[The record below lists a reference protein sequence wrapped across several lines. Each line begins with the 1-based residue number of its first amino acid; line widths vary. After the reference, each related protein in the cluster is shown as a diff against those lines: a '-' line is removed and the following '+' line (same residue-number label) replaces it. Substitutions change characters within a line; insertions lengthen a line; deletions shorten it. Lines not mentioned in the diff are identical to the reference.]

1 MIVYKENQRLYP
13 SAFEYGAARVLS
25 RLAEIVIA
33 HGGKV
38 KPLKTAIISNRN
50 NDDCPVVT
58 VSHTSYIEFVYNG
71 NHYYFGVDN
80 NPLFPFYYH
89 KTPIVNGMHKMNVY
103 SDELSKE
110 WLIDPVYHGIA
121 TEIEIDR
128 AALALFTLLI
138 KAPLSR
144 AYGESKRRRVYNN
157 CGAGYHY
164 ETVPVAARYE
174 KIDF

>member
-1 MIVYKENQRLYP
+1 MIVCKENERLYP

-25 RLAEIVIA
+25 RLAEIVTT

-38 KPLKTAIISNRN
+38 KPLKTAVISNRN
-50 NDDCPVVT
+50 NNDCPVVT
-58 VSHTSYIEFVYNG
+58 VTNTSYIEFVYSG
-71 NHYYFGVDN
+71 NHYYFEVN
-80 NPLFPFYYH
+80 SNPFFPFYYH
-89 KTPIVNGMHKMNVY
+89 KTPVVDGMHKMNVY

-110 WLIDPVYHGIA
+110 WLIDPVFRGIA
-121 TEIEIDR
+121 TETEIDR

-138 KAPLSR
+138 KAPISR
-144 AYGESKRRRVYNN
+144 AYGESKRRRVYNRY
-157 CGAGYHY
+157 GAGYHY